1 MLARIGGG
9 NSGIV
14 YYLETGQ
21 KQGRELGRDDLD
33 YRVFLDGN
41 IEQLDQVISSI
52 ADKGQERYL
61 HISLSFHE
69 NKIDSEQ
76 LKAVCDEYKTLLM
89 NAYDPDEYCFY
100 AEAHIPKVKNVI
112 DEKTGLL
119 IERKPH
125 IHIVIPEK
133 NLVTGKHL
141 NPRGRGEFNIKSLDA
156 IQEHINNKFNLAS
169 PKDGIRVSDQNHAN
183 VLSRMKGDLFSES
196 KAELKKNLLD
206 NLENKNIRTED
217 DFLKH
222 LSGFGE
228 VKIYNQGKGNQYYGV
243 KPQDESKFIRL
254 KSPLFSK
261 QFIET
266 RTIPLIRPTAK
277 QIEKDV
283 NDWCNKTSYEIKH
296 IHPAGEKLRKTYA
309 KLNDADKTAML
320 SSVRSDYNERYN
332 LRREEKELSGQL
344 RGRRDTQRGAVN
356 YSGRTQ
362 SRSAPQ
368 RLPHLQER
376 HLVYELRGFAKQS
389 GGQSESVLS
398 AHERGIAEYRQ
409 QKQQYPDRGMR
420 RVQDHG
426 GRGRITNPVQQVL
439 NDIENKPTNADLV
452 LMRDIRKNIEPE
464 RFLSYCVSKY
474 NIAPDLHKVTFANDN
489 SPRFQAGK
497 LNLNASDFLTKHL
510 GLSWQDAKIDLLA
523 VNESQQKNEPY
534 LSVLSRPPLNR
545 EQAEERTRSRENAKK
560 VLNSIYRE
568 TKRESELEYRKSVSE
583 LKYIRNPQKREV
595 ERGFL
600 MFTKMKQDESLNLIM
615 REKRNVVNTI
625 HNHWKP
631 GDKLQKELLIMALK
645 PRNEKVNMI
654 MNADT
659 DFSVTKSV
667 SQKKQFNQYQEDL
680 KDGVKLTDLVAN
692 KKDKEIQYLNQKTKE
707 IVFKDTGKCLE
718 AKAVISKQEAAM
730 MLEYAEKKYGGAL
743 RLSGSEAFKETLA
756 QVAAEKGMKIILTP
770 DKYHDMMLKEIERL
784 KDIPQQKMEEFKVI
798 ESNIIQENSSI
809 KVDLKESTIEDKRE
823 NAQEQPQ
830 QVQETKRDVKQDTD
844 PNVDYDK
851 YIPRIA
857 VYKGEDAERIAVF
870 DLKDKDIAEKL
881 VDKLI
886 EKDPKEI
893 YGTGNS
899 IGEDQKYHIT
909 ATSGNENNTVKFI
922 ITDPKDEYGIKN
934 FVDSIVTP
942 KQEKT
947 QSSKIPTIDGKEF
960 NKLIIVPVHK
970 NDGFE
975 QKTEF
980 KVAFKYDD
988 KMVTQLKDVTESDL
1002 NRMGIDTK
1010 NIDMRKVEPVNINIS
1025 TMKSQDVVSP
1035 LKHAEKELVHHV
1047 DIMKSKEWPR
1057 TEFDALKEQRTK
1069 LESNVDKARQQ
1080 HAPEQAQE
1088 LDNKKNQEQTSGRG
1102 L

>member
-33 YRVFLDGN
+33 YRVCLDGN
-41 IEQLDQVISSI
+41 LEQLDQVIDSI

-76 LKAVCDEYKTLLM
+76 LKAVCDEYKMLLM
-89 NAYDPDEYCFY
+89 NAYDSDEYCFY

-169 PKDGIRVSDQNHAN
+169 PKDGVRVSDQNHAN

-196 KAELKKNLLD
+196 KSELKKNLLD
-206 NLENKNIRTED
+206 SLEKKNIRTED

-228 VKIYNQGKGNQYYGV
+228 IKIYNQGKSNQYYGV

-356 YSGRTQ
+356 HSGRTQ

-389 GGQSESVLS
+389 GGQSEPVLS
-398 AHERGIAEYRQ
+398 AYERGIAEYRQ

-439 NDIENKPTNADLV
+439 TDIENKPTNADLV

-474 NIAPDLHKVTFANDN
+474 NIDPELHKVTFANDN

-534 LSVLSRPPLNR
+534 LSVLSRTPLNR

-568 TKRESELEYRKSVSE
+568 TKRESELEYRKAVSE

-615 REKRNVVNTI
+615 REKRNVVNAI

-645 PRNEKVNMI
+645 PRNEKINMI

-667 SQKKQFNQYQEDL
+667 SQKKQFNQYQDDV
-680 KDGVKLTDLVAN
+680 KDGLKLTDLVAN

-770 DKYHDMMLKEIERL
+770 DKYHDMMIKHGETLSQEKQNTQPVPEANTVQSDSQTTSAEQHP
-784 KDIPQQKMEEFKVI
+784 DIPVVQEKPQP
-798 ESNIIQENSSI
+798 ESPSVT
-809 KVDLKESTIEDKRE
+809 KKEQNEQSAVKE
-823 NAQEQPQ
+823 EQP
-830 QVQETKRDVKQDTD
+830 ELPGKT
-844 PNVDYDK
+844 
-851 YIPRIA
+851 
-857 VYKGEDAERIAVF
+857 
-870 DLKDKDIAEKL
+870 
-881 VDKLI
+881 
-886 EKDPKEI
+886 
-893 YGTGNS
+893 
-899 IGEDQKYHIT
+899 
-909 ATSGNENNTVKFI
+909 
-922 ITDPKDEYGIKN
+922 
-934 FVDSIVTP
+934 
-942 KQEKT
+942 QEKNV
-947 QSSKIPTIDGKEF
+947 KKMPEIDGREF

-980 KVAFKYDD
+980 KVAFKHDD
-988 KMVTQLKDVTESDL
+988 KMVTQLKNVTESDL

-1025 TMKSQDVVSP
+1025 TLKSQDVVSP

-1069 LESNVDKARQQ
+1069 LEANVEKARQQ

>member
-9 NSGIV
+9 NSGII

-33 YRVFLDGN
+33 YRVCLDGN
-41 IEQLDQVISSI
+41 IEQLDQVIDSI

-69 NKIDSEQ
+69 NQIDNEV

-89 NAYDPDEYCFY
+89 NAYDSDEYCFY
-100 AEAHIPKVKNVI
+100 AEAHIPKVKNIV
-112 DEKTGLL
+112 DEKTGVL

-133 NLVTGKHL
+133 NLVTGNKL
-141 NPRGRGEFNIKSLDA
+141 NPTGMVEHYVKNLDA

-206 NLENKNIRTED
+206 NLEKKNIRTED

-228 VKIYNQGKGNQYYGV
+228 IKIYNQGKGNQYYGV

-320 SSVRSDYNERYN
+320 SSVRSNYNERYN

-344 RGRRDTQRGAVN
+344 RGRRDVQRSAAN
-356 YSGRTQ
+356 HSGRTQ
-362 SRSAPQ
+362 PRSAPQ

-409 QKQQYPDRGMR
+409 QKQQYSDRGMR

-439 NDIENKPTNADLV
+439 TDIENKPTNADLV

-474 NIAPDLHKVTFANDN
+474 NIDPELHKVTFANDN

-510 GLSWQDAKIDLLA
+510 GLSWQDAKIDLLT

-534 LSVLSRPPLNR
+534 LSVLSRIPLNR

-568 TKRESELEYRKSVSE
+568 TKRESELEYRKAVSE
-583 LKYIRNPQKREV
+583 LKHIKNPQKREV
-595 ERGFL
+595 EKGFL
-600 MFTKMKQDESLNLIM
+600 MFTKMKQDESINLIM
-615 REKRNVVNTI
+615 REKRNVVNAI

-631 GDKLQKELLIMALK
+631 GDKLQQELLIMALK
-645 PRNEKVNMI
+645 PKNEKVNMI

-667 SQKKQFNQYQEDL
+667 SQKKQFNQYQDDV
-680 KDGVKLTDLVAN
+680 KNGIKLTDLVAN

-770 DKYHDMMLKEIERL
+770 DKYHDMMIKHAETLSQDKQNPQPVPEVNVIQSDSRTVRAEQQPDIPVVQEMPQPENTATVDKQQNEQSSIQEEQPELPGKLKE
-784 KDIPQQKMEEFKVI
+784 
-798 ESNIIQENSSI
+798 
-809 KVDLKESTIEDKRE
+809 
-823 NAQEQPQ
+823 
-830 QVQETKRDVKQDTD
+830 RDVK
-844 PNVDYDK
+844 
-851 YIPRIA
+851 
-857 VYKGEDAERIAVF
+857 E
-870 DLKDKDIAEKL
+870 
-881 VDKLI
+881 
-886 EKDPKEI
+886 
-893 YGTGNS
+893 
-899 IGEDQKYHIT
+899 
-909 ATSGNENNTVKFI
+909 
-922 ITDPKDEYGIKN
+922 
-934 FVDSIVTP
+934 TP
-942 KQEKT
+942 K
-947 QSSKIPTIDGKEF
+947 IDGRDF

-980 KVAFKYDD
+980 KVAFKQDD
-988 KMVTQLKDVTESDL
+988 KMVTQLKDLTETDL

-1010 NIDMRKVEPVNINIS
+1010 NIDMRKVDPVSINVS
-1025 TMKSQDVVSP
+1025 TLKSQDVISP

-1057 TEFDALKEQRTK
+1057 TEFDALKEQRAK
-1069 LESNVDKARQQ
+1069 LEGNVEKARQQ
-1080 HAPEQAQE
+1080 HAPEQSQQNE
-1088 LDNKKNQEQTSGRG
+1088 NKKTQEQNKGQSM
-1102 L
+1102 

>member
-33 YRVFLDGN
+33 YRICLDGN
-41 IEQLDQVISSI
+41 IEQLDQVIDSI

-76 LKAVCDEYKTLLM
+76 LKAVCDEYKMLLM
-89 NAYDPDEYCFY
+89 NAYDSDEYCFY

-169 PKDGIRVSDQNHAN
+169 PKDGVRVSDQNHAN

-206 NLENKNIRTED
+206 NLEKKNIRTED

-320 SSVRSDYNERYN
+320 SSVRSNYNERYN

-344 RGRRDTQRGAVN
+344 RGRRDVQRSAAN
-356 YSGRTQ
+356 HSGRTQ
-362 SRSAPQ
+362 PRSAPQ

-389 GGQSESVLS
+389 AGQSESVLS

-426 GRGRITNPVQQVL
+426 GRGRITNPVQQIL
-439 NDIENKPTNADLV
+439 TDIENKPTNADLV

-474 NIAPDLHKVTFANDN
+474 NIDPELHKVTFANDN
-489 SPRFQAGK
+489 SPRFQVGK

-568 TKRESELEYRKSVSE
+568 TKRESELEYRKSISE

-615 REKRNVVNTI
+615 REKRNVVNSI

-667 SQKKQFNQYQEDL
+667 SQKKQFNQYQDDV
-680 KDGVKLTDLVAN
+680 KDGIKLTDLVAN

-756 QVAAEKGMKIILTP
+756 QVAAEKGMKVILTP
-770 DKYHDMMLKEIERL
+770 DKYHDMMIKHAEMLSQEKQNTQPVPEANTVQSDSQTTSAEQQP
-784 KDIPQQKMEEFKVI
+784 DIPVV
-798 ESNIIQENSSI
+798 QEKPQPENPS
-809 KVDLKESTIEDKRE
+809 VTEKEQNEQSAVKE
-823 NAQEQPQ
+823 EQP
-830 QVQETKRDVKQDTD
+830 ELPGKTLEKNVKKM
-844 PNVDYDK
+844 P
-851 YIPRIA
+851 
-857 VYKGEDAERIAVF
+857 E
-870 DLKDKDIAEKL
+870 
-881 VDKLI
+881 
-886 EKDPKEI
+886 
-893 YGTGNS
+893 
-899 IGEDQKYHIT
+899 
-909 ATSGNENNTVKFI
+909 
-922 ITDPKDEYGIKN
+922 
-934 FVDSIVTP
+934 
-942 KQEKT
+942 
-947 QSSKIPTIDGKEF
+947 IDGREF

-980 KVAFKYDD
+980 KVAFKHDD
-988 KMVTQLKDVTESDL
+988 KMVTQLKNVTESDL

-1025 TMKSQDVVSP
+1025 TLKSQDVVSP

-1069 LESNVDKARQQ
+1069 LEANVEKARQQ

-1088 LDNKKNQEQTSGRG
+1088 LDNKKTQEQTSGRG
-1102 L
+1102 F

>member
-33 YRVFLDGN
+33 YRVCLDGN
-41 IEQLDQVISSI
+41 IEQLDQVIDSI

-69 NKIDSEQ
+69 NQIDNEV

-89 NAYDPDEYCFY
+89 NAYDSDEYCFY
-100 AEAHIPKVKNVI
+100 AEAHIPKVKNIV

-133 NLVTGKHL
+133 NLVTGNKL
-141 NPRGRGEFNIKSLDA
+141 NPTGMVEHYVKNLDA

-169 PKDGIRVSDQNHAN
+169 PKDGVRVSDQNHAN

-206 NLENKNIRTED
+206 NLEKKNIRTEG

-243 KPQDESKFIRL
+243 KPPSDSKFIRL

-309 KLNDADKTAML
+309 KLNDADKTVML

-344 RGRRDTQRGAVN
+344 RGGRDTQRGAV
-356 YSGRTQ
+356 YHSGRTQ
-362 SRSAPQ
+362 SRPAPQ

-389 GGQSESVLS
+389 AGQSESVLS

-439 NDIENKPTNADLV
+439 TDIENKPTNADLV

-474 NIAPDLHKVTFANDN
+474 NIDPELHKVTFANDN
-489 SPRFQAGK
+489 SPRFQVGK

-510 GLSWQDAKIDLLA
+510 GLLWQDAKIDLLA

-560 VLNSIYRE
+560 VLNSICRE
-568 TKRESELEYRKSVSE
+568 TKRESELEYRKALSE
-583 LKYIRNPQKREV
+583 LKHIKNPQKREV
-595 ERGFL
+595 EKGFL
-600 MFTKMKQDESLNLIM
+600 MFTKMKQDESINFIM
-615 REKRNVVNTI
+615 REKRNVVNAI

-631 GDKLQKELLIMALK
+631 GDKLQQELLIMALK

-680 KDGVKLTDLVAN
+680 KNGIKLTDLVAN

-770 DKYHDMMLKEIERL
+770 DKYHDMMIKHAETLSQEKQNPQPVPEVNVVQSDSRTVRAEQQP
-784 KDIPQQKMEEFKVI
+784 DIPVVQEMPQPENTATVDKQQNEQ
-798 ESNIIQENSSI
+798 SSIQE
-809 KVDLKESTIEDKRE
+809 
-823 NAQEQPQ
+823 EQPELPGKL
-830 QVQETKRDVKQDTD
+830 QERDVK
-844 PNVDYDK
+844 
-851 YIPRIA
+851 
-857 VYKGEDAERIAVF
+857 E
-870 DLKDKDIAEKL
+870 
-881 VDKLI
+881 
-886 EKDPKEI
+886 
-893 YGTGNS
+893 
-899 IGEDQKYHIT
+899 
-909 ATSGNENNTVKFI
+909 
-922 ITDPKDEYGIKN
+922 
-934 FVDSIVTP
+934 TP
-942 KQEKT
+942 K
-947 QSSKIPTIDGKEF
+947 IDGRDF

-980 KVAFKYDD
+980 KVAFKQDD
-988 KMVTQLKDVTESDL
+988 KMVTQLKDLTETDL

-1010 NIDMRKVEPVNINIS
+1010 NIDMRKVDPISINVS
-1025 TMKSQDVVSP
+1025 TLKSQDVISP
-1035 LKHAEKELVHHV
+1035 LKHAEKELVYHV

-1069 LESNVDKARQQ
+1069 LEANVEKARQQ
-1080 HAPEQAQE
+1080 HAPEQNQQNEHKKAHEQ
-1088 LDNKKNQEQTSGRG
+1088 NKGQSI
-1102 L
+1102 

>member
-33 YRVFLDGN
+33 YRICLDGN
-41 IEQLDQVISSI
+41 IEQLDQVIDSI

-89 NAYDPDEYCFY
+89 NAYDSDEYCFY

-169 PKDGIRVSDQNHAN
+169 PKDGVRVSDQNHAN

-206 NLENKNIRTED
+206 NLEKKNIRTED

-228 VKIYNQGKGNQYYGV
+228 IKIYNQGKGNQYYGV

-356 YSGRTQ
+356 HSGRTQ

-426 GRGRITNPVQQVL
+426 GRGRITNPVQQIL
-439 NDIENKPTNADLV
+439 TDIENKPTNADLV

-474 NIAPDLHKVTFANDN
+474 NIDPELHKVTFANDN

-615 REKRNVVNTI
+615 REKRNVVNAI

-667 SQKKQFNQYQEDL
+667 SQKKQFNQYQDDV
-680 KDGVKLTDLVAN
+680 KDGLKLTDLVAN

-770 DKYHDMMLKEIERL
+770 DKYHDMMIKHAETLSQEKQNTQPVPEANTVQIDSQTTSAEQHP
-784 KDIPQQKMEEFKVI
+784 DIPV
-798 ESNIIQENSSI
+798 
-809 KVDLKESTIEDKRE
+809 
-823 NAQEQPQ
+823 AQEKPQPESPSVTEKEQ
-830 QVQETKRDVKQDTD
+830 NEQSAVKEEQPELPGKT
-844 PNVDYDK
+844 
-851 YIPRIA
+851 
-857 VYKGEDAERIAVF
+857 
-870 DLKDKDIAEKL
+870 
-881 VDKLI
+881 
-886 EKDPKEI
+886 
-893 YGTGNS
+893 
-899 IGEDQKYHIT
+899 
-909 ATSGNENNTVKFI
+909 
-922 ITDPKDEYGIKN
+922 
-934 FVDSIVTP
+934 
-942 KQEKT
+942 QEKNV
-947 QSSKIPTIDGKEF
+947 KKMPEIDGREF

-980 KVAFKYDD
+980 KVAFKHDD
-988 KMVTQLKDVTESDL
+988 KMVTQLKNVTESDL

-1025 TMKSQDVVSP
+1025 TLKSQDVVSP

-1069 LESNVDKARQQ
+1069 LEANVEKARQQ

-1088 LDNKKNQEQTSGRG
+1088 LDNKKNQEQISGRG

>member
-33 YRVFLDGN
+33 YRVCLDGN
-41 IEQLDQVISSI
+41 IEQLDQVIDSI

-69 NKIDSEQ
+69 NQIDNEV

-89 NAYDPDEYCFY
+89 NAYDSDEYCFY
-100 AEAHIPKVKNVI
+100 AEAHIPKVKNIV
-112 DEKTGLL
+112 DEKTGVL

-133 NLVTGKHL
+133 NLVTGNKL
-141 NPRGRGEFNIKSLDA
+141 NPTGMVEHYVKNLDA

-169 PKDGIRVSDQNHAN
+169 PKDGVRVSDQNHAN

-206 NLENKNIRTED
+206 NLEKKNIRTED

-222 LSGFGE
+222 LSGFGD

-243 KPQDESKFIRL
+243 KPPKDSKFIRL

-356 YSGRTQ
+356 HSGRTQ

-409 QKQQYPDRGMR
+409 QKQQYSDRGMR

-474 NIAPDLHKVTFANDN
+474 NIDPELHKVTFANDN

-510 GLSWQDAKIDLLA
+510 GLSWQDAKIDLLT

-534 LSVLSRPPLNR
+534 LSVLSRTPLNR

-560 VLNSIYRE
+560 ALNSIYRE
-568 TKRESELEYRKSVSE
+568 AKRESELEYRKLVSE
-583 LKYIRNPQKREV
+583 LKYIKNPQKREV
-595 ERGFL
+595 EKGFL
-600 MFTKMKQDESLNLIM
+600 MFTKMKQDESINLIM
-615 REKRNVVNTI
+615 REKRNVVNAI

-631 GDKLQKELLIMALK
+631 GDKLQQELLIMALK
-645 PRNEKVNMI
+645 PKNEKVNMI

-680 KDGVKLTDLVAN
+680 KNGVKLTDLVAN

-770 DKYHDMMLKEIERL
+770 DKYHDMMIKHAETLSQDKQNPQPVPEVNVVQSDSRTVRAEQQP
-784 KDIPQQKMEEFKVI
+784 DIPVVQEMPQPENTATVDKQRNEQ
-798 ESNIIQENSSI
+798 SSIQE
-809 KVDLKESTIEDKRE
+809 
-823 NAQEQPQ
+823 EQPELPGKL
-830 QVQETKRDVKQDTD
+830 QERD
-844 PNVDYDK
+844 
-851 YIPRIA
+851 A
-857 VYKGEDAERIAVF
+857 
-870 DLKDKDIAEKL
+870 
-881 VDKLI
+881 
-886 EKDPKEI
+886 KE
-893 YGTGNS
+893 
-899 IGEDQKYHIT
+899 
-909 ATSGNENNTVKFI
+909 
-922 ITDPKDEYGIKN
+922 
-934 FVDSIVTP
+934 TP
-942 KQEKT
+942 K
-947 QSSKIPTIDGKEF
+947 IDGRDF

-980 KVAFKYDD
+980 KVAFKQDD
-988 KMVTQLKDVTESDL
+988 KMVIQLKDLTETDL

-1010 NIDMRKVEPVNINIS
+1010 NIDMRKVDPVSINVS
-1025 TMKSQDVVSP
+1025 TLKSQDVVSP

-1069 LESNVDKARQQ
+1069 LEANVEKARQQ
-1080 HAPEQAQE
+1080 HAPEQNQQSEHKKAHEQ
-1088 LDNKKNQEQTSGRG
+1088 NKGHSI
-1102 L
+1102 